1 MIDSDY
7 ISPELRAALLSIYE
21 EVMWLA
27 RRPNVT
33 SGRARG
39 WYTHIMAESVKKR
52 LRQFTGSVSEAA
64 VASPELDLRLEHYM
78 RIQTTLT
85 GLVTRHLQS
94 SEPDS
99 EEFIRTLFDYERVH
113 IVTASEN
120 YDAMRAKGDYAAAGI
135 KLVSWE
141 SIPPER
147 RAVLWQKMLRG
158 KVANAHEFAVPSTAG
173 A

>member
-1 MIDSDY
+1 MIDADY
-7 ISPELRAALLSIYE
+7 ISPKLRAALLSIYE

-33 SGRARG
+33 PGRARG
-39 WYTHIMAESVKKR
+39 WYTHIMAESVKKQ

-64 VASPELDLRLEHYM
+64 VASPELQLRLEHYM

-94 SEPDS
+94 SEPTS

-120 YDAMRAKGDYAAAGI
+120 YDAMRAKGDYVAAGI
-135 KLVSWE
+135 KLVPWA
-141 SIPPER
+141 SISVAR
-147 RAVLWQKMLRG
+147 RAVLWKKMLRG
-158 KVANAHEFAVPSTAG
+158 RVANANEFTVPSDAD